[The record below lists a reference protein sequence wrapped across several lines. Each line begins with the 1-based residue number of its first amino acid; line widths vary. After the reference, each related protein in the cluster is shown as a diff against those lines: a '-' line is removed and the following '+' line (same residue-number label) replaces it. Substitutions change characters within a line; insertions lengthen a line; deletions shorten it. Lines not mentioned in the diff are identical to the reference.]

1 MCFCGIDTRGPE
13 SAAPYRKNRRNAGSR
28 KVPLAVCPHV
38 LEEQI
43 AENHAGHAGSSG
55 VADRLRHF
63 LLVNLVRA
71 GKWNVHDDREQ
82 TRSIQLRS
90 QQLFADAVHAD
101 STESIRDR
109 CQSSDDIE
117 IAGPARFMQRPRAV
131 LAARPG
137 DECL

>member
-1 MCFCGIDTRGPE
+1 MCTMIG
-13 SAAPYRKNRRNAGSR
+13 
-28 KVPLAVCPHV
+28 
-38 LEEQI
+38 
-43 AENHAGHAGSSG
+43 
-55 VADRLRHF
+55 
-63 LLVNLVRA
+63 
-71 GKWNVHDDREQ
+71 EQ
-82 TRSIQLRS
+82 TRSIQLRP